1 MAKLTATNATYGIN
15 ITKEFPINV
24 ETPVA
29 LKISSEPLKTTYQPG
44 DTFDKAGLGVAFL
57 YEDGKTAILDESD
70 YTARANLSAPGDAK
84 VNIKCSIEGLDD
96 LKLDEN
102 YTVKVEGEVANTDGS
117 SQTSATRRPTTGD
130 KDKSEG
136 ISPVI
141 IVVIIVAVLAVAGVA
156 VVLVVL
162 KKKKK

>member
-1 MAKLTATNATYGIN
+1 MIQTA
-15 ITKEFPINV
+15 NV
-24 ETPVA
+24 
-29 LKISSEPLKTTYQPG
+29 KIY
-44 DTFDKAGLGVAFL
+44 
-57 YEDGKTAILDESD
+57 
-70 YTARANLSAPGDAK
+70 
-84 VNIKCSIEGLDD
+84 
-96 LKLDEN
+96 KLDEN